1 MDVVV
6 REIEE
11 RDEKAV
17 EKLIVDTIYEYVP
30 TGPFNRSDY
39 DSFGKYH
46 REREGEFYVAELNRG
61 IVGCVGVMKID
72 EGIMELRRM
81 YIKKGL
87 RRKGIG
93 KRLYEKVIEFCK
105 ERNYSKVVL
114 FTFPFMKEAVEFYK
128 KEGFVEFKREG
139 EKIFF
144 EKDL

>member
-39 DSFGKYH
+39 YSFGKYH
-46 REREGEFYVAELNRG
+46 REREGEFYVAEING
-61 IVGCVGVMKID
+61 GVVGCVGVMKID